1 MEHHMI
7 TNEELIR
14 NVYQAGPATENERL
28 LLTALEELVDEHEAF
43 EALSEQQEEA
53 DASRIEELET
63 ALKEL
68 KQQLAEAI

>member
-1 MEHHMI
+1 MI

-28 LLTALEELVDEHEAF
+28 LLTALEELVDEHEGL

-53 DASRIEELET
+53 DAARIEELET

>member
-53 DASRIEELET
+53 DAARIEELET

>member
-1 MEHHMI
+1 MI
-7 TNEELIR
+7 SNEELIR
-14 NVYQAGPATENERL
+14 NVYQAGAKTEYERL
-28 LLTALEELVDEHEAF
+28 LLAALEELVDEHEAF

-53 DASRIEELET
+53 DAARIEELET

>member
-1 MEHHMI
+1 MI

-53 DASRIEELET
+53 DAARIEELET

>member
-1 MEHHMI
+1 MI